1 MLNTDLSWDRLVN
14 NDEAWISAALFSH
27 PDIYQ
32 QELEQVFSRM
42 WLFVGHE
49 SQIPNPGDYVRSRMG
64 EEQVIVTRGRD
75 NRINVLLNSCPHRGN
90 MVCRYDE
97 GHGLAFQCSFHG
109 WTFASD
115 GTLINLPPGT
125 EEAYAPD
132 LKKEQWGMLS
142 ARVENF
148 HGSIWANWDSDAPSF
163 SEYLGSCEAWLQA
176 ALSDAEGDPDGMEL
190 AGGVMRWR
198 VGMNWK

>member
-1 MLNTDLSWDRLVN
+1 MLATDYSIAKLVDASN
-14 NDEAWISAALFSH
+14 GTIHNAIFSH

-32 QELEQVFSRM
+32 QELEQVFARM

-49 SQIPNPGDYVRSRMG
+49 SQIPNPGDFVRSRMG

-75 NRINVLLNSCPHRGN
+75 NKIYVLLNSCPHRGN

-132 LKKEQWGMLS
+132 LRKEEWGMLR
-142 ARVENF
+142 ARVEVF
-148 HGSIWANWDSDAPSF
+148 HGTIWANWDPDAPTF
-163 SEYLGSCEAWLQA
+163 QGYLGA
-176 ALSDAEGDPDGMEL
+176 
-190 AGGVMRWR
+190 
-198 VGMNWK
+198 